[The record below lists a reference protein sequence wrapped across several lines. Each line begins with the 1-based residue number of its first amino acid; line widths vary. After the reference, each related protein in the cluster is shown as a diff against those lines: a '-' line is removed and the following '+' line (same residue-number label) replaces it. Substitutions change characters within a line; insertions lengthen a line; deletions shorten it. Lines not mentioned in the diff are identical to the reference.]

1 MLKKFIINRNNKT
14 QEITFSPGITYLE
27 NTNVA
32 QELQKVLDFIR
43 DEASM
48 LGSRFGMLYNIEFT
62 IVAEI
67 KGSTYTYTTVIADNE
82 YKIQGI
88 SKDGR
93 ICIYY
98 EKEEPITVGNNFD
111 LSVEEEKFYTSH
123 GNKISILRS
132 MFEFQEELLLTENDN
147 KTKEFLDY
155 DEEIIRESVKLMK
168 ALFPDDCAG
177 FSKDYTEVTLPS
189 GFSLPVRAMG
199 SGFNYLFNNIPGIIN
214 SIRSERTFLNLE
226 YMHLHPLMLR
236 ALMLW
241 IKQQGGHIL
250 LTNNTGGIV
259 DDIIGSKILIND

>member
-1 MLKKFIINRNNKT
+1 MLKKFIINKDNKT

-48 LGSRFGMLYNIEFT
+48 PGSRCGMLYNIEFT

-67 KGSTYTYTTVIADNE
+67 KGSTYTYTTIFADDE

-88 SKDGR
+88 SKNGR

-98 EKEEPITVGNNFD
+98 EKGEPITVGNNFD
-111 LSVEEEKFYTSH
+111 LSINEEKFYTSH
-123 GNKISILRS
+123 GNKFSILRS

-147 KTKEFLDY
+147 KPKKILAY
-155 DEEIIRESVKLMK
+155 DEEIIRESVKLIK

-177 FSKDYTEVTLPS
+177 FSKDYREVILPS
-189 GFSLPVRAMG
+189 GLSLPLHSMG
-199 SGFNYLFNNIPGIIN
+199 SGFNYLFNSIPGIVN

-241 IKQQGGHIL
+241 IRQQGGHIL
-250 LTNNTGGIV
+250 LTNNTGGVI

>member
-147 KTKEFLDY
+147 KIKEFLDY
-155 DEEIIRESVKLMK
+155 DEEKVLEIYRDGIRVYTKVIRNDIFKLQPTK
-168 ALFPDDCAG
+168 I
-177 FSKDYTEVTLPS
+177 TW
-189 GFSLPVRAMG
+189 
-199 SGFNYLFNNIPGIIN
+199 IP
-214 SIRSERTFLNLE
+214 
-226 YMHLHPLMLR
+226 
-236 ALMLW
+236 
-241 IKQQGGHIL
+241 
-250 LTNNTGGIV
+250 
-259 DDIIGSKILIND
+259 KILGKSDRLKIMDTFFRDPSEIPEDYNWDGQEEYEGWLRQ